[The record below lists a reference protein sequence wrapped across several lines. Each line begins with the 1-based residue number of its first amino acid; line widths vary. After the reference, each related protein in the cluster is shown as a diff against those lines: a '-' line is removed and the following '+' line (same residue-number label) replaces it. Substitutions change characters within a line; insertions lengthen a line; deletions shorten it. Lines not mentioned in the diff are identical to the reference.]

1 MHNLPFCIFS
11 SLCSVNIVMFM
22 LALENMSP
30 NLLMVGFIFVGFLF
44 LITQEP
50 SINFKV
56 YGQFSSLTIIME
68 IIVHHKLICVRKNLA
83 FMFFHVVLFVC
94 FDRFFLLNL

>member
-1 MHNLPFCIFS
+1 MHFQFPLFSEYCDVYVGLGKYVTKSAHGRFYFCQFPIS
-11 SLCSVNIVMFM
+11 DNT
-22 LALENMSP
+22 
-30 NLLMVGFIFVGFLF
+30 G
-44 LITQEP
+44 T
-50 SINFKV
+50 INFKV

-83 FMFFHVVLFVC
+83 FMFFRVVLFVC